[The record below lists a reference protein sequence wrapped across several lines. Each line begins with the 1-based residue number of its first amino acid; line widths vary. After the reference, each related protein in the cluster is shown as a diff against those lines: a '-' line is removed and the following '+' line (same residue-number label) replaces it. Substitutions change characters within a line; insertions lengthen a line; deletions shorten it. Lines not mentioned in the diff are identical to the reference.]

1 MPFRMLGA
9 SNKKIYLIVNYKFP
23 NFAGR
28 NKLVKG
34 VTFKIF
40 SSNKSFRQ
48 KIGQIK
54 MKWLEN

>member
-1 MPFRMLGA
+1 MLGA